1 MSIVS
6 EVQWSELQRD
16 PKSVAAIAE
25 QHEVR
30 VKRRDGAD
38 LLLVR
43 ADQHANRHS
52 GALMAAR
59 ALRSVFRHVGP
70 DVIADA
76 LKDEFP
82 WTAVLPESDRAE
94 FVREFVQAIQ
104 ASADLG
110 QWSLLGQTV
119 HEWANTAIVHAD
131 PDLHRALTTPITTRD
146 LDSVPPSEDE

>member
-1 MSIVS
+1 MSIVN

-16 PKSVAAIAE
+16 PKSVAAIAD

-43 ADQHANRHS
+43 ADHHQYRHS
-52 GALMAAR
+52 AAIIAAR
-59 ALRSVFRHVGP
+59 AMRAVFRQVGP
-70 DVIADA
+70 DVVADA
-76 LKDEFP
+76 LLDEFP
-82 WTAVLPESDRAE
+82 WIAVLPKSDRAE
-94 FVREFVQAIQ
+94 LVKEFIQGIQ

-110 QWSLLGQTV
+110 QWALVAQTM

-131 PDLHRALTTPITTRD
+131 PELHRTLSEPTTGDFGP
-146 LDSVPPSEDE
+146 VPNPMEM

>member
-1 MSIVS
+1 MGIVS

-16 PKSVAAIAE
+16 PKSVAAIAD

-38 LLLVR
+38 LMLVR

-52 GALMAAR
+52 GAIMAAR
-59 ALRSVFRHVGP
+59 AMRSVFRQAGP
-70 DVIADA
+70 DVVADA

-82 WTAVLPESDRAE
+82 WIAVLPESDRAE

-110 QWSLLGQTV
+110 QWSLLGQAV

-131 PDLHRALTTPITTRD
+131 PDLHHALSTPIMTKD
-146 LDSVPPSEDE
+146 FDQVPSSENE

>member
-1 MSIVS
+1 MDIVN

-16 PKSVAAIAE
+16 PKSVAAIAD

-43 ADQHANRHS
+43 ADHHANRHS
-52 GALMAAR
+52 GAVTAAR
-59 ALRSVFRHVGP
+59 AMRALFRHAGP
-70 DVIADA
+70 DVVADA
-76 LKDEFP
+76 LLDEFP
-82 WTAVLPESDRAE
+82 WIAVLPKSDRAE
-94 FVREFVQAIQ
+94 FVQEFVQAIQ

-110 QWSLLGQTV
+110 QWSLLAQTV

-131 PDLHRALTTPITTRD
+131 PELARALKGPTTITDGRV
-146 LDSVPPSEDE
+146 VPNPMDE

>member
-1 MSIVS
+1 MSITS

-43 ADQHANRHS
+43 ADQHQNRHS
-52 GALMAAR
+52 AAVVAAR
-59 ALRSVFRHVGP
+59 AMRSVFRAAGP
-70 DVIADA
+70 DVVADA

-82 WTAVLPESDRAE
+82 WIAVLPESDRAE
-94 FVREFVQAIQ
+94 FVQEFIQAIN
-104 ASADLG
+104 ASAELG
-110 QWSLLGQTV
+110 QWSLLAQIM

-131 PDLHRALTTPITTRD
+131 PELHRALSEPTSGDFGP
-146 LDSVPPSEDE
+146 VPNPMEI